1 MKKII
6 GLFVLLI
13 PFFAL
18 SQSITIQPFSSGVNN
33 HPTIGRGNIRDMF
46 VDTMDN
52 SLYAVGDFVQMGG
65 KMVYGVAK
73 WDGIAWDSLGS
84 GIREFEWFDG
94 IQHVDYVT
102 KYKNEIYISG
112 AFYKCGRKTI
122 WGIARW
128 NGTEWNDVGGS
139 MKGYYP
145 SGGQMEV
152 YNNELYLIGK
162 FDTIGNIPSKGI
174 AKWDGN
180 TWTDLSQN
188 FYQGCYNDGL
198 FSLIHYNNE
207 LYVGGNINCPF
218 LGERLSKR
226 VGNTWVQVGPYI
238 TGDARLNKLRIFQN
252 NLYIGGYFFAQ
263 DGNLDNSFMYYNGN
277 NFFPTAGGILPSNVL
292 DMIDYKNELYVCG
305 QINYAG
311 FQPMNRTAKWTGTQW
326 VNTGI
331 VLQDNS
337 NQLNTGQPE
346 CWIEYNNK
354 LVIGGFFKAVNGV
367 TASGIASIDFGGVSV
382 NNLDKNSP
390 FKLYPN
396 PTNSTFSLEIANFS
410 NFKSV
415 SIYNSLGQTLLQQKS
430 PEKTFD
436 VSNYAKGMYVV
447 EVQTDKGISRQK
459 LMVE

>member
-1 MKKII
+1 MKKFIVFII
-6 GLFVLLI
+6 LFIPLL
-13 PFFAL
+13 AL
-18 SQSITIQPFSSGVNN
+18 SQPITIQPFGSGVND

-46 VDTMDN
+46 VDTVNN

-65 KMVYGVAK
+65 KMVYGVAI
-73 WDGIAWDSLGS
+73 WDGTTWDSLGS

-152 YNNELYLIGK
+152 YNNELYLIGR

-180 TWTDLSQN
+180 NWTDLSQN

-198 FSLIHYNNE
+198 FSLIHFNNE

-226 VGNTWVQVGPYI
+226 VGNQWIQTGPYI
-238 TGDARLNKLRIFQN
+238 AGDATINKLRIFQN
-252 NLYIGGYFFAQ
+252 KLYVGGYFFAQ
-263 DGNLDNSFMYYNGN
+263 DGNVDNSFMYYDGN
-277 NFFPTAGGILPSNVL
+277 NFFPTSGGILPSNVS
-292 DMIDYKNELYVCG
+292 DMIDYKNELFVCG
-305 QINYAG
+305 QIDQAG
-311 FQPMNRTAKWTGTQW
+311 FQPMDMIAKWTGTQW
-326 VNTGI
+326 LNTGLY
-331 VLQDNS
+331 LQDNS
-337 NQLNTGQPE
+337 NQFNLGQPN
-346 CWIEYNNK
+346 CFTTFNNK
-354 LVIGGFFKAVNGV
+354 LVIGGYFKAINGV
-367 TASGIASIDFGGVSV
+367 SASGIASVDFGTTSV
-382 NNLDKNSP
+382 FESKANQS

-396 PTNSTFSLEIANFS
+396 PTNSTFSIELSDFS
-410 NFKSV
+410 NSKSISV
-415 SIYNSLGQTLLQQKS
+415 YNAVGQLMLQQKTT
-430 PEKTFD
+430 EKTFD
-436 VSNYAKGMYVV
+436 VSSYAKGMYVV
-447 EVQTDKGISRQK
+447 EIQTDKGISRQK
-459 LMVE
+459 LIIE